1 MSVNMNTSDFDY
13 DLPQELIAQTPI
25 EPRDGSRLLVL
36 DRASGLL
43 EHQEFTNLPN
53 YIKSGDVLV
62 FNQSKVIPA
71 RLHGIRQDTGGKV
84 EFLLIK
90 HEGDGVWQ
98 VLAKPGRRL
107 RPGTVVTIVDHSHES
122 SSLDASIAV
131 ETNHIFDINP
141 KITVLESGDDGE
153 KKVRMESGEGWERL
167 GQIPLPPYIQQEL
180 KDSTRYQTVYATDPG
195 SVAAPTAGLHF
206 TESMIGVL
214 REAGAI
220 PTFVTLHVGLDTFR
234 PVHEEDPTEH
244 HIHTEYYEVGDTV
257 ADELNS
263 ARSEGRRVI
272 AVGTTAVRV
281 LEQIALN
288 MVNAGEHQLK
298 PSVGQA
304 DIYLLPGHRF
314 RLVDSMIT
322 NFHLPRSTLLM
333 LVSAFAG
340 RDRILTAYKQA
351 VRSEYRFYS
360 FGDAML
366 II

>member
-1 MSVNMNTSDFDY
+1 M
-13 DLPQELIAQTPI
+13 
-25 EPRDGSRLLVL
+25 
-36 DRASGLL
+36 
-43 EHQEFTNLPN
+43 PN

-206 TESMIGVL
+206 TESMIDVL
-214 REAGAI
+214 RELGAI

-234 PVHEEDPTEH
+234 PVHEEDPTQH
-244 HIHTEYYEVGDTV
+244 HIHTEYYEVGNTV
-257 ADELNS
+257 VDELNN

-298 PSVGQA
+298 PAVGQA

-314 RLVDSMIT
+314 RMVDSMIT

-340 RDRILTAYKQA
+340 RDPILRAYKQA
-351 VRSEYRFYS
+351 IRSEYRFYS

>member
-153 KKVRMESGEGWERL
+153 KRVRMESGEGWECL

-206 TESMIGVL
+206 TESMIDVL
-214 REAGAI
+214 RELGAI

-234 PVHEEDPTEH
+234 PVHEEDPTQH
-244 HIHTEYYEVGDTV
+244 HIHTEYYEVGNTV
-257 ADELNS
+257 VDELNN

-298 PSVGQA
+298 PAVGQA

-314 RLVDSMIT
+314 RMVDSMIT

-340 RDRILTAYKQA
+340 RDPILRAYKQA
-351 VRSEYRFYS
+351 IRSEYRFYS

>member
-153 KKVRMESGEGWERL
+153 KRVRMESGEGWERL

-206 TESMIGVL
+206 TESMIDVL
-214 REAGAI
+214 RELGAI

-234 PVHEEDPTEH
+234 PVHEEDPTQH
-244 HIHTEYYEVGDTV
+244 HIHTEYYEVGNTV
-257 ADELNS
+257 VDELNN

-298 PSVGQA
+298 PAVGQA

-314 RLVDSMIT
+314 RMVDSMIT

-340 RDRILTAYKQA
+340 RDPILRAYKQA
-351 VRSEYRFYS
+351 IRSEYRFYS

>member
-153 KKVRMESGEGWERL
+153 KRVRMESGEGWERL

-206 TESMIGVL
+206 TESMIDVL
-214 REAGAI
+214 RELGAI

-234 PVHEEDPTEH
+234 PVHEEDPTQH
-244 HIHTEYYEVGDTV
+244 HIHTEYYEVGNTV
-257 ADELNS
+257 VDELNN

-272 AVGTTAVRV
+272 AVGTTAARV

-298 PSVGQA
+298 PAVGQA

-314 RLVDSMIT
+314 RMVDSMIT

-340 RDRILTAYKQA
+340 RDPILRAYKQA
-351 VRSEYRFYS
+351 IRSEYRFYS

>member
-43 EHQEFTNLPN
+43 EHQKFTNLPN

-206 TESMIGVL
+206 TESMIDVL
-214 REAGAI
+214 RELGAI

-234 PVHEEDPTEH
+234 PVHEEDPTQH
-244 HIHTEYYEVGDTV
+244 HIHTEYYEVGNTV
-257 ADELNS
+257 VDELNN

-298 PSVGQA
+298 PAVGQA

-314 RLVDSMIT
+314 RMVDSMIT

-340 RDRILTAYKQA
+340 RDPILRAYKQA
-351 VRSEYRFYS
+351 IRSEYRFYS

>member
-206 TESMIGVL
+206 TESMIDVL
-214 REAGAI
+214 RELGAI

-234 PVHEEDPTEH
+234 PVHEEDPTQH
-244 HIHTEYYEVGDTV
+244 HIHTEYYEVGNTV
-257 ADELNS
+257 VDELNN

-272 AVGTTAVRV
+272 AVGTTAARV

-298 PSVGQA
+298 PAVGQA

-314 RLVDSMIT
+314 RMVDSMIT

>member
-153 KKVRMESGEGWERL
+153 KRVRMESGEGWERL

-206 TESMIGVL
+206 TESMIDVL
-214 REAGAI
+214 RELGAI

-234 PVHEEDPTEH
+234 PVHEEDPTQH
-244 HIHTEYYEVGDTV
+244 HIHTEYYEVGNTV
-257 ADELNS
+257 VDELNN

-288 MVNAGEHQLK
+288 MVNAGEHRLK
-298 PSVGQA
+298 PTVGQA

-314 RLVDSMIT
+314 RMVDSMIT

-340 RDRILTAYKQA
+340 RDPILRAYKQA
-351 VRSEYRFYS
+351 IRSEYRFYS

>member
-1 MSVNMNTSDFDY
+1 MSVNMNTSDYDY
-13 DLPQELIAQTPI
+13 DLPNELIAQTPI

-90 HEGDGVWQ
+90 HEGHGVWQ

-131 ETNHIFDINP
+131 ETNHIFNINP

-153 KKVRMESGEGWERL
+153 KRVRMESGEGWERL

-206 TESMIGVL
+206 TESMIDAL
-214 REAGAI
+214 RELGAI

-234 PVHEEDPTEH
+234 PVHEEDPTQH
-244 HIHTEYYEVGDTV
+244 HIHTEYYEVGNTV
-257 ADELNS
+257 VDELNS

-288 MVNAGEHQLK
+288 MDNAGEHQLK
-298 PSVGQA
+298 PAVGQA

-314 RLVDSMIT
+314 RMVDSMIT

-340 RDRILTAYKQA
+340 RDPILRAYKQA
-351 VRSEYRFYS
+351 IRSEYRFYS

>member
-206 TESMIGVL
+206 TESMIDVL
-214 REAGAI
+214 RELGAI

-234 PVHEEDPTEH
+234 PVHEEDPTQH
-244 HIHTEYYEVGDTV
+244 HIHTEYYEVGNTV
-257 ADELNS
+257 VDELNN

-298 PSVGQA
+298 PAVGQA

-314 RLVDSMIT
+314 RMVDSMIT
-322 NFHLPRSTLLM
+322 NFHLPWATLLM

-340 RDRILTAYKQA
+340 RDPILRAYKQA
-351 VRSEYRFYS
+351 IRSEYRFYS